1 MNHLVGAGSLAGDAV
16 MATPYR
22 DPVTFTASKSRPHTK
37 SFPERPKPRLPGSAP
52 SKIRTCDLLLK
63 RHSLPSAVLTCEST
77 GQPGAKAQMAVVS
90 LDDLQTWSTG
100 RVRRE
105 STLRASPILSA
116 DAPMLGSDSRSDR
129 SDQ

>member
-1 MNHLVGAGSLAGDAV
+1 
-16 MATPYR
+16 
-22 DPVTFTASKSRPHTK
+22 
-37 SFPERPKPRLPGSAP
+37 
-52 SKIRTCDLLLK
+52 
-63 RHSLPSAVLTCEST
+63 
-77 GQPGAKAQMAVVS
+77 MAVVS